1 MRQGRSVILV
11 AAACVVGV
19 GIGARIGA
27 GQEPGIVLLDAPRG
41 GWLGEIRAGAPLEVI
56 EERDGWRKVRIEGW
70 VRALPGGAPAMPSST
85 APPVP
90 AVPPAA
96 AGASRAQ
103 GISGLLSPRPQMQ
116 PATTGGGLVV
126 LVLADPDATDAAH
139 QALGERCRADL
150 AAFDGRL
157 QGLAAEVQAA
167 LNSSANFKEA
177 AQRSDRAKA
186 ALAAEQR
193 ARAAR
198 LQQCREQA
206 ESFFSERAIA
216 RTVSDAA
223 GRFEAT
229 SIAPG
234 RYRVV
239 AMERGAAGARAW
251 SMLAEVTAGA
261 GAVLEGR
268 AADGPDPYW
277 GLKDPDPGK
286 AK

>member
-1 MRQGRSVILV
+1 MRGGRSVVLV
-11 AAACVVGV
+11 VAACVVGA

-56 EERDGWRKVRIEGW
+56 EARDGWRKVRIEGW
-70 VRALPGGAPAMPSST
+70 VRDLPDGAA
-85 APPVP
+85 APPP
-90 AVPPAA
+90 GAAAAPAA
-96 AGASRAQ
+96 AGAARAP
-103 GISGLLSPRPQMQ
+103 GISGLLSPRPGMQ
-116 PATTGGGLVV
+116 PATPGGGLVV
-126 LVLADPDATDAAH
+126 LILADPDTTDAAH
-139 QALGERCRADL
+139 QALGATCRADL
-150 AAFDGRL
+150 AAFDARL

-177 AQRSDRAKA
+177 AQRSDRAKT
-186 ALAAEQR
+186 ALATEQR

-206 ESFFSERAIA
+206 EPFFSERAIA

-223 GRFEAT
+223 GRFE
-229 SIAPG
+229 SSKIEPG

-251 SMLAEVTAGA
+251 SMLAEVPAGA

>member
-1 MRQGRSVILV
+1 MRGGRSVVLV
-11 AAACVVGV
+11 AAACVVGA
-19 GIGARIGA
+19 GIVVRISA

-41 GWLGEIRAGAPLEVI
+41 GWLGEIRAGTPLAVI

-70 VRALPGGAPAMPSST
+70 VRDLPEGTPAKPSDAAAAPAG
-85 APPVP
+85 
-90 AVPPAA
+90 A
-96 AGASRAQ
+96 AGAFRA
-103 GISGLLSPRPQMQ
+103 GISGLLSPRPGMQ
-116 PATTGGGLVV
+116 PATPGGGLVV
-126 LVLADPDATDAAH
+126 LVLADPAATDAAH
-139 QALGERCRADL
+139 QALGASCRADL
-150 AAFDGRL
+150 AAFDARL
-157 QGLAAEVQAA
+157 QGLAAEVQVA

-177 AQRSDRAKA
+177 AQRSDRAKT

-223 GRFEAT
+223 GRFESS
-229 SIAPG
+229 SIEPG

-251 SMLAEVTAGA
+251 SMLAEVAAGA